1 MRSKCCNSEAPSR
14 SWDDNPDDLA
24 GMDQEQ
30 NATGVSALKPVTSDE
45 PEGMNR
51 PVASAASY
59 FEGAQ
64 GLLDLCSILA
74 GAQGLPVFL
83 PLFMFLSIFLDEGA
97 HGLLGAQG
105 LAAACAMGAP
115 DRLLSAWG
123 IGATM
128 AAASARVGRAWDN
141 LRRE

>member
-1 MRSKCCNSEAPSR
+1 
-14 SWDDNPDDLA
+14 
-24 GMDQEQ
+24 
-30 NATGVSALKPVTSDE
+30 
-45 PEGMNR
+45 MNR

-64 GLLDLCSILA
+64 GLLDLFPILP
-74 GAQGLPVFL
+74 GAQGLPAF
-83 PLFMFLSIFLDEGA
+83 FSMFIFLSIFLDAGA

-105 LAAACAMGAP
+105 LAAACAVGAP
-115 DRLLSAWG
+115 DRLLNAWG

>member
-1 MRSKCCNSEAPSR
+1 MINYQGN
-14 SWDDNPDDLA
+14 DNLLVITKGHPFD
-24 GMDQEQ
+24 
-30 NATGVSALKPVTSDE
+30 KPAFFS
-45 PEGMNR
+45 M
-51 PVASAASY
+51 
-59 FEGAQ
+59 F
-64 GLLDLCSILA
+64 I
-74 GAQGLPVFL
+74 
-83 PLFMFLSIFLDEGA
+83 FLSIFLDEGA

-128 AAASARVGRAWDN
+128 AAASARVGRDWDN